1 MAHTIRIKNLNLELT
16 NFFTASSLPKRIP
29 IIRAGARNKH
39 LIAITVFSK
48 LILAKTI
55 TENKAP
61 KPKNIFNVATTFPLL
76 LF

>member
-16 NFFTASSLPKRIP
+16 NIFTDSSLPKKIP
-29 IIRAGARNKH
+29 IIRAGAKNIH
-39 LIAITVFSK
+39 LIVIMVFSK

-61 KPKNIFNVATTFPLL
+61 KPKNIFNVATTFLLL